1 MGVLGRISKA
11 MRSAADQLA
20 QYDTLPTTPIVPSPP
35 PLPATAPTR
44 SSSQVAR
51 YPWVDR
57 ATRATHPG
65 FGLTPKR
72 IVEIFLAAEMGL
84 PAEQC
89 DLFDDVIERNAQL
102 RSQVQQRIGA
112 VAGKGWIIQAGGSRP
127 QDVKAAELLEQS
139 IVNAPNFGDMVAHQL
154 RAQAYGFMGSEIQW
168 DLVNGVIAPV
178 WFANE
183 RARRFRFDLL
193 DRPRIVTEAN
203 RVMGEPLDPGRW
215 IFSRGEGESIARSG
229 FMRSVTILS
238 YFKSL
243 SLRDWVVWIERFGL
257 PDVWG
262 KYREGAP
269 DEEKDALLEMVR
281 MLGKDGSAIFSDACD
296 IVIDQAK
303 GGSSDGPHAA
313 MMNHMDSEITKLIT
327 GSVLMADGADGGS
340 YAQASAQKG
349 VRFDITVADEKAFGD
364 RTQMDIGVPFV
375 AFNGMNAA
383 PPRVKVHVVMDADP
397 GTRAQT
403 IVSLSG
409 AGMPV
414 SKAQIRQEFQL
425 KPPIDAED
433 TLVAPAPDAQGLPA
447 LGKTQPG
454 SAK

>member
-11 MRSAADQLA
+11 MQGAATVLA
-20 QYDTLPTTPIVPSPP
+20 GLDTPA
-35 PLPATAPTR
+35 PLPATAPTP

-57 ATRATHPG
+57 YARQAHPG

-72 IVEIFLAAEMGL
+72 IVDIFLAAEAGF

-112 VAGKGWIIQAGGSRP
+112 VAGKGWIIEAGGRRP
-127 QDVKAAELLEQS
+127 QDIKAAELLEQS

-183 RARRFRFDLL
+183 RARRFRFDARDQPRLL
-193 DRPRIVTEAN
+193 TEQN
-203 RVMGEPLDPGRW
+203 RTDGEPLDPGRW
-215 IFSRGEGESIARSG
+215 IFSRAEGECIARSG
-229 FMRSVTILS
+229 FMRSVVILS

-262 KYREGAP
+262 KYREGAK
-269 DEEKDALLEMVR
+269 DDEKDELLEMVK
-281 MLGKDGSAIFSDACD
+281 MLGKDGSAIFSDACE

-303 GGSSDGPHAA
+303 GGAADGPHASL
-313 MMNHMDSEITKLIT
+313 MDRMDAEITKLIT

-340 YAQASAQKG
+340 FAQANAQKG
-349 VRFDITVADEKAFGD
+349 VRFDIIVADEKAFGD
-364 RTQMDIGVPFV
+364 RTQMDIGKPFV
-375 AFNGMNAA
+375 AFNGLNAA
-383 PPRVKVHVVMDADP
+383 PPRVKVHVVMDSDP
-397 GTRAQT
+397 ATRAT
-403 IVSLSG
+403 TMVALAG
-409 AGMPV
+409 AGMDV

-425 KPPIDAED
+425 KPPLNDDDRLEAPVPPPVPGEGGPPAGAE
-433 TLVAPAPDAQGLPA
+433 
-447 LGKTQPG
+447 KKKPG